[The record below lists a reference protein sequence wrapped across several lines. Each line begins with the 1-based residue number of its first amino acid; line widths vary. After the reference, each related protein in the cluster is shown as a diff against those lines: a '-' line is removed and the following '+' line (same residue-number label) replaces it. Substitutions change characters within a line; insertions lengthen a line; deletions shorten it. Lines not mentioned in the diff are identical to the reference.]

1 MDFALMC
8 PRYEAAVDLL
18 GKRWSA
24 SILRSLISGPRR
36 FTQITGYVEG
46 LSDRLLSERLK
57 ELEEAGI
64 IERRVY
70 DQRPVLV
77 EYSLTDKGVDL
88 RGVVIAIQEWADH
101 WLAEIA
107 CEEAV

>member
-1 MDFALMC
+1 MC
-8 PRYEAAVDLL
+8 PRYEAAVDFL

-24 SILRSLISGPRR
+24 SILRALIDGPRR
-36 FTQITGYVEG
+36 FTQITGYVGG

-77 EYSLTDKGVDL
+77 EYSLTEKGVDL
-88 RGVVIAIQEWADH
+88 RGVVVAIQEWADR
-101 WLAEIA
+101 WLADIA